1 MQRIQSSISRSVPLL
16 KMWFLC
22 VQGEKIIVIR
32 QVDQNW
38 YEGKIPGTSKQG
50 IFPVS
55 YVDIV
60 KRPPSKIST
69 HHIDPQGYHGN
80 RTPGST
86 PTKVRELR
94 DSNSAPSF
102 VELLSGAVVCW

>member
-1 MQRIQSSISRSVPLL
+1 MRAEKSVVQLGRIVIKNVVFCL
-16 KMWFLC
+16 
-22 VQGEKIIVIR
+22 QGERIIVIR

-38 YEGKIPGTSKQG
+38 YEGKIPGTTKQG

-55 YVDIV
+55 YVDVV

-80 RTPGST
+80 RTPSST
-86 PTKVRELR
+86 PTKVRELI
-94 DSNSAPSF
+94 DGNCAP
-102 VELLSGAVVCW
+102 

>member
-1 MQRIQSSISRSVPLL
+1 MQLGRIVIKNVVFRL
-16 KMWFLC
+16 
-22 VQGEKIIVIR
+22 QGERIIVIR

-38 YEGKIPGTSKQG
+38 YEGKIPGTTKQG

-55 YVDIV
+55 YVDVV

-80 RTPGST
+80 RTPSST
-86 PTKVRELR
+86 PTKVRELM
-94 DSNSAPSF
+94 DGNSAP
-102 VELLSGAVVCW
+102 